1 MELSKRK
8 LEIEEEHR
16 AQRAR
21 TEDILVQNDVA
32 KTAEMKNV
40 VEVLRTVAQTL
51 NSPDPSP
58 AGNMFAT
65 PHADNVRIIAL
76 EAGQQK
82 LGGMVEELGSKMDQI
97 LAVLANKL

>member
-16 AQRAR
+16 DQRAR

-40 VEVLRTVAQTL
+40 VEVLRTVTHTMS
-51 NSPDPSP
+51 SPDPGP
-58 AGNMFAT
+58 AGRMFAT
-65 PHADNVRIIAL
+65 PYADNVRKIA
-76 EAGQQK
+76 ARGRSTAARWY
-82 LGGMVEELGSKMDQI
+82 G
-97 LAVLANKL
+97 